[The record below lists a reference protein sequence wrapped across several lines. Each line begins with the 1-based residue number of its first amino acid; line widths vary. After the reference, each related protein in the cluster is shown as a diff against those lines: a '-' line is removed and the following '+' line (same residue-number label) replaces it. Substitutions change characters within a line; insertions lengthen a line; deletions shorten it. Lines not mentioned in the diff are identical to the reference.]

1 VTLRKRHR
9 LRNRLIA
16 LFLAATLAPLAAT
29 VWLVD
34 SLIDRMSST
43 AQVDELSKSLE
54 QTGRELYR
62 RARMQMREAVEQ
74 GKLRALPMSAW
85 EAERR
90 EFAESADGERFLLR
104 GENGDRLLYLRR
116 APGNRVEAYEESLGP
131 AGLGRIAEQYSE
143 ARSFVGRDHGRGVR
157 TVFLLIAAAIW
168 LAAFAALVILAHRVS
183 QPIQEL
189 TAGLRALGQGNPN
202 VRIAA
207 RRDDEV
213 GQAIASF
220 NEMAAQ
226 LARSRERLLFVARL
240 ESWQTLARKMAHEVK
255 NSLTPIRLTVE
266 EIVARNGAAAS
277 DPGFLKQAAQIVTDE
292 VTGLERRV
300 RAFSQLAAEPPVRPE
315 AISLNALV
323 EERIRFLSSAH
334 PEVRYETR
342 LDAANPWVEADEDL
356 ARGIL
361 TNLLENAAQALGT
374 NGGTVRVETREGTVE
389 VHDSGPGLSD
399 YARATLFEPTISFKK
414 SGMGIGLSIAR
425 KSALLNQGDIEL
437 IPSELGGAA
446 FRVTLRPAKEGA
458 SKARNT

>member
-1 VTLRKRHR
+1 MNAAVSTNPAKNRHR
-9 LRNRLIA
+9 LRNRLIG

-62 RARMQMREAVEQ
+62 RARIQMREAVAQ
-74 GKLRALPMSAW
+74 GRLNASPAAAW

-90 EFAESADGERFLLR
+90 ELAESNDPERFVLR
-104 GENGDRLLYLRR
+104 GANGNRLVYLRR
-116 APGNRVEAYEESLGP
+116 VGDRVDAYEESLGQ

-157 TVFLLIAAAIW
+157 TAFLLIAAAVW
-168 LAAFAALVILAHRVS
+168 LAAFAALAILAHRVS

-189 TAGLRALGQGNPN
+189 TAGLRSLGQGDLN
-202 VRIAA
+202 VRITA

-266 EIVARNGAAAS
+266 EMVARNGAAAS
-277 DPGFLKQAAQIVTDE
+277 DAGFLKQAAQIVTDE

-315 AISLNALV
+315 ALSLNALV
-323 EERIRFLSSAH
+323 EERIRFLSAGH

-342 LDAANPWVEADEDL
+342 LDGGNPDVEADEDL
-356 ARGIL
+356 TRGIL
-361 TNLLENAAQALGT
+361 TNLLENAAQALGAK
-374 NGGTVRVETREGTVE
+374 GGTVRVSTRGGTVE
-389 VHDSGPGLSD
+389 VHDSGPGLSEH
-399 YARATLFEPTISFKK
+399 ARATLFEPTISFKK
-414 SGMGIGLSIAR
+414 AGMGIGLSIAR

-446 FRVTLRPAKEGA
+446 FRVTLRPARRTE
-458 SKARNT
+458 